1 MNNDFI
7 QRRIRFLLETD
18 LLVPA
23 ECIDMDLVES
33 GVIDSVG
40 FMELFF
46 LLEREF
52 GVEVKAVDLVLD
64 NFRSVT
70 RMTDFVLC
78 KRVGQP
84 ADMSENDGSFH
95 TAAARVA
102 DL

>member
-7 QRRIRFLLETD
+7 QRRIRFLLETV

-23 ECIDMDLVES
+23 ECINMDLVES
-33 GVIDSVG
+33 GVIDSAG

-52 GVEVKAVDLVLD
+52 GVEVKAVDLELE

-70 RMTDFVLC
+70 RMTEFVLC
-78 KRVGQP
+78 KRADQP
-84 ADMSENDGSFH
+84 ADERENNGGFQ
-95 TAAARVA
+95 TAAVRVA